1 MGCGASSAK
10 PAELS
15 PPARAAAA
23 KSKLEELK
31 NPKSVAPAASGQAAI
46 DPRLQQ
52 DNRAALGTSATP
64 AVKKYA
70 LAEDFYKPHTPSVR
84 VRVEPCAD
92 GPFLKRCCRCAR
104 TFSNTAASSPR
115 TRPPSASSSKSSTR
129 SLRAL
134 LPRAISGTWSQS
146 TKAQSLTRS
155 SSSAGTTSTGGARR
169 KAPAAASTYAN
180 LCVDCD
186 SNLLLGCALAAD

>member
-1 MGCGASSAK
+1 MLQNSFAPTGSCARGVTSLSPVKLGHDRCSWTRPRSRMGCGASSAK

-70 LAEDFYKPHTPSVR
+70 LTEDFYKPHTPSVR
-84 VRVEPCAD
+84 ACESNPVLTD
-92 GPFLKRCCRCAR
+92 PFLKRCCRWPGR
-104 TFSNTAASSPR
+104 FQI
-115 TRPPSASSSKSSTR
+115 RPHRRPEQGR
-129 SLRAL
+129 HQRAL
-134 LPRAISGTWSQS
+134 P
-146 TKAQSLTRS
+146 KARQ
-155 SSSAGTTSTGGARR
+155 GI
-169 KAPAAASTYAN
+169 
-180 LCVDCD
+180 
-186 SNLLLGCALAAD
+186 